1 MSLLDS
7 TVISGLIGA
16 FSAWALTYF
25 TEKSKIKKRKKS
37 ISIIIK
43 SEIKLNLFNIMDF
56 KKLYLNVT
64 VEELYDGG
72 TLDDISNFYYYLTK
86 FPIINHENWDRLINF
101 IPDVYG
107 DIQIQKIVEFN
118 NKLDNLFNESK
129 MLSEM
134 GMSEVTYNAF
144 LLYELEPKEYQLTL
158 GTFKSFENQINNTI
172 DCGEKLLELIS

>member
-56 KKLYLNVT
+56 KKLYFNLT
-64 VEELYDGG
+64 AEEYMMVA
-72 TLDDISNFYYYLTK
+72 
-86 FPIINHENWDRLINF
+86 H
-101 IPDVYG
+101 
-107 DIQIQKIVEFN
+107 
-118 NKLDNLFNESK
+118 
-129 MLSEM
+129 
-134 GMSEVTYNAF
+134 
-144 LLYELEPKEYQLTL
+144 
-158 GTFKSFENQINNTI
+158 
-172 DCGEKLLELIS
+172 